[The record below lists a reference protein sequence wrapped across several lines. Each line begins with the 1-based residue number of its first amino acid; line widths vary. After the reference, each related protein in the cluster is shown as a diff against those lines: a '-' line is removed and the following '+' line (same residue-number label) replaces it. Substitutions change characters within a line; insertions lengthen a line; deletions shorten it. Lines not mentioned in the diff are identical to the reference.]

1 MKAILFSEEPQ
12 NLEQN
17 YIQKFLK
24 KRNQSDYIIAM
35 IGVTV
40 IMLLSWILSGGNY
53 INFEKNYS
61 FIIGVMFS
69 LYVGW
74 LFSYKITEIGLLNN
88 HKKLCKKSL
97 ILSNKMN
104 NTFAVVGNLE
114 NTNVDVYLASV
125 NEIGNFLINFSE
137 YFDSNRKQTK
147 VILTKDLTKNKITLF
162 DFIPV
167 GDDQL

>member
-17 YIQKFLK
+17 YIQQFLK
-24 KRNQSDYIIAM
+24 KRSKSDYIIAM

-61 FIIGVMFS
+61 FVIGVMFS
-69 LYVGW
+69 LYVGC
-74 LFSYKITEIGLLNN
+74 LFSYKITEIDLLNN

-125 NEIGNFLINFSE
+125 NDIGNFLINFSE